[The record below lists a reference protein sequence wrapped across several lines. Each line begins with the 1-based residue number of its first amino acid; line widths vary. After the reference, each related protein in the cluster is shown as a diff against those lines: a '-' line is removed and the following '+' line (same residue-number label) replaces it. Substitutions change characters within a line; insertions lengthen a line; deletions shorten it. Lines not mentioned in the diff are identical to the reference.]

1 MMFSETSVFRCHLV
15 STVGMLKPFAGF
27 SLAAFLICLLSIDVL
42 LKSMEH
48 QEAPNIVQMTLKI
61 NFY

>member
-1 MMFSETSVFRCHLV
+1 MSIFWYHLV
-15 STVGMLKPFAGF
+15 SAVRMLKPFAGF